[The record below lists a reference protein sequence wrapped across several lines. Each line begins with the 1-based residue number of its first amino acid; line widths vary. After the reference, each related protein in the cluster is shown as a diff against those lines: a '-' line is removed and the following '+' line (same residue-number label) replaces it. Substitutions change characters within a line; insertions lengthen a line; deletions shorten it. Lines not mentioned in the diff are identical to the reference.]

1 MLMINWPR
9 TILRA
14 ITTGILIFLFLTYFD
29 DLYAFLREFVAAS
42 PSTRAQIVS
51 LIIVLALSA
60 YALRALIVVT
70 VRTAIDIINKKLS
83 EEPYGDLEIWV
94 QIQPQKRHE
103 TLIDA
108 IYRLRPAWNEANS
121 SKYTGTIKQARRH
134 EAAHAVVTWALGGT
148 VLHIDAH
155 RTRTVIPIP
164 HPGAAAAAWFRLQV
178 DLAGLTQDV
187 INDSQAHG
195 SNDDID
201 SAYRHATVLAA
212 MGYRP
217 DGYAG
222 PITPS
227 DLITYA
233 IKTDKQL
240 LAEHQEVVT
249 AAAKALKKHDD
260 KLDGVRLHRILDKA
274 AKTTSTPVVEAAG

>member
-1 MLMINWPR
+1 MINWPR

-14 ITTGILIFLFLTYFD
+14 IAIGILVFSFLVYFD
-29 DLYAFLREFVAAS
+29 NLYAFLREFVAAS
-42 PSTRAQIVS
+42 PSARAQIVS

-60 YALRALIVVT
+60 YALWALIVVA

-108 IYRLRPAWNEANS
+108 IYRLRPAWDEAHS
-121 SKYTGTIKQARRH
+121 SKYTGTIKHCRRH

-178 DLAGLTQDV
+178 DLAGLAQEV
-187 INDSQAHG
+187 IDDSQAHG
-195 SNDDID
+195 ADDDID

-217 DGYAG
+217 DGYNG
-222 PITPS
+222 PLPPS
-227 DLITYA
+227 DLVAHA
-233 IKTDKQL
+233 IETDKQL

-260 KLDGVRLHRILDKA
+260 KLDGVRLHRILDKV
-274 AKTTSTPVVEAAG
+274 AKTTSTPVVEAVG

>member
-14 ITTGILIFLFLTYFD
+14 IAIGILVFSFLVYFD
-29 DLYAFLREFVAAS
+29 NLYAFLREFVAAS
-42 PSTRAQIVS
+42 PSARAQIVS

-60 YALRALIVVT
+60 YALWALIVVA

-108 IYRLRPAWNEANS
+108 IYRLRPAWDEAHS
-121 SKYTGTIKQARRH
+121 SKYTGTIKHCRRH

-178 DLAGLTQDV
+178 DLAGLAQEV
-187 INDSQAHG
+187 IDDSQAHG
-195 SNDDID
+195 ADDDID

-217 DGYAG
+217 DGYNG
-222 PITPS
+222 PLTPS
-227 DLITYA
+227 DLVAHA
-233 IKTDKQL
+233 IETDKQV

-260 KLDGVRLHRILDKA
+260 KLDGVRLHRILDKV
-274 AKTTSTPVVEAAG
+274 AKTTSTPIVEAAG

>member
-1 MLMINWPR
+1 MINWPR

-14 ITTGILIFLFLTYFD
+14 IAIGILVFSFLVYFD
-29 DLYAFLREFVAAS
+29 NLYAFLWEFVAAS
-42 PSTRAQIVS
+42 PSARAQIVS

-60 YALRALIVVT
+60 YALWALIVVA

-108 IYRLRPAWNEANS
+108 IYRLRPAWDEAHS
-121 SKYTGTIKQARRH
+121 SKYTGTIKHCRRH

-178 DLAGLTQDV
+178 DLAGLAQEV
-187 INDSQAHG
+187 IDDSQAHG
-195 SNDDID
+195 ADDDID

-217 DGYAG
+217 DGYNG
-222 PITPS
+222 PLTPS
-227 DLITYA
+227 DLVAHA
-233 IKTDKQL
+233 IETDKQL

-260 KLDGVRLHRILDKA
+260 KLDGVRLHRILDKV
-274 AKTTSTPVVEAAG
+274 AKTTSTPVVEAVG